1 MSQGFVPILATTKTR
16 DKRKIVIELRFF
28 GVDQMDL
35 GSTAAPQDAGLR
47 AAAFEF
53 GIEPTLLL
61 DPHADLILEA
71 NPAACTLLGYDRA
84 LLRQTRVSTLH
95 TGQLP
100 ALIVFTQAV
109 LDKGAYW
116 TNALTPRHA
125 TGQSLRLEYA
135 GTLLPGDGRWL
146 VLLTMSDLDARRR
159 RYVDAAAEDHMRGG
173 IATWQRVERVFQD
186 IERENQLILRAAGEG
201 IYGVNAEGKTTF
213 VNPAAERMLGWAA
226 EELVGKEI
234 HPIVHHTHHDGRHYP
249 DHDCPIYAAFRDG
262 AVHQVDGEVFWR
274 KDGTPVWVEY
284 TSTPIRDRGVV
295 VGAVIVFRDVS
306 QRREADEKL
315 HAALAEVDRLRER
328 LELEN
333 AYLQEE
339 IRIETNPRGIIGQS
353 EAIQKT
359 LRQVKLVAPTSAAV
373 MITGESGTGKELIAR
388 AIHEA
393 SSRRDRPL
401 IRVNC
406 AAIPRELF
414 ESEFFGHVRGAFT
427 GAMRDRIGRFEL
439 ADGGTLFLDEVG
451 EIPLELQ
458 GKLLRVL
465 QEGHFER
472 VGEERTRAVD
482 VRLIAATNRDLK
494 QEVQRGRFREDLYF
508 RLNVFPVESVPL
520 RERRED
526 IPLLAQH
533 FLTSKALKSELR
545 LSEGDARRLSRY
557 DWPGNVRELQNVIE
571 RAAILAQNG
580 RLRIDL
586 PDTSGVQPSSG
597 SARTKPD
604 ARPAV
609 MTSAEMRDHERAN
622 ILAALEARSGK
633 VFGPGGAAEMLDIK
647 PTTLAS
653 RIKALGI
660 THARGVGG

>member
-1 MSQGFVPILATTKTR
+1 M
-16 DKRKIVIELRFF
+16 
-28 GVDQMDL
+28 
-35 GSTAAPQDAGLR
+35 DAGSASAAQDLDRR
-47 AAAFEF
+47 ASAFEF
-53 GIEPTLLL
+53 SIQPTLLL
-61 DPHADLILEA
+61 DPHADLIVDA

-84 LLRQTRVSTLH
+84 LLRQTNVSALH
-95 TGQLP
+95 AGQLP

-109 LDKGAYW
+109 LDKGAFW
-116 TNALTPRHA
+116 TNTLTPRHA
-125 TGQSLRLEYA
+125 TGQNLQLEYA
-135 GTLLPGDGRWL
+135 GSLLPQDGRAL
-146 VLLTMSDLDARRR
+146 VLLTMSDLEARRR
-159 RYVDAAAEDHMRGG
+159 RYVDAAAEHHMRGG

-226 EELVGKEI
+226 DELVGKEI

-249 DHDCPIYAAFRDG
+249 HNDCPIYAAFRDG

-274 KDGTPVWVEY
+274 KDGSPVWVEY

-359 LRQVKLVAPTSAAV
+359 LRQVKLVAPTTAAV

-406 AAIPRELF
+406 SAIPRELF

-465 QEGHFER
+465 QEGNFER

-533 FLTSKALKSELR
+533 FLTDESKALKSDLR
-545 LSEGDARRLSRY
+545 LSEGNARRLARY

-571 RAAILAQNG
+571 RAAILAQDG

-586 PDTSGVQPSSG
+586 PDPTGVQPSAG
-597 SARTKPD
+597 SARPKAD
-604 ARPAV
+604 ARPVV
-609 MTSAEMRDHERAN
+609 MTAPEMREHERAN
-622 ILAALEARSGK
+622 ILAALQACSGK

-653 RIKALGI
+653 RIEVLGI
-660 THARGVGG
+660 AKRSRSAVGFNN

>member
-1 MSQGFVPILATTKTR
+1 MDVSLSPGLERGF
-16 DKRKIVIELRFF
+16 
-28 GVDQMDL
+28 DL
-35 GSTAAPQDAGLR
+35 WG
-47 AAAFEF
+47 AAFDF
-53 GIEPTLLL
+53 AVEPMMLL
-61 DPHADLILEA
+61 DPHGDRIVDA
-71 NPAACTLLGYDRA
+71 NPAVCTLLGYDRA
-84 LLRQTRVSTLH
+84 LLRQMKISALH
-95 TGQLP
+95 AGQVP

-109 LDKGAYW
+109 FNRGSFW
-116 TNALTPRHA
+116 TRSLTPRHA
-125 TGQSLRLEYA
+125 AGNELRLEYTGSLIPQE
-135 GTLLPGDGRWL
+135 GTPLMLLA
-146 VLLTMSDLDARRR
+146 MSDLEQRRR
-159 RYVDAAAEDHMRGG
+159 RLVDVAAEDHMRGG
-173 IATWQRVERVFQD
+173 IAAWQRVERVFRD

-213 VNPAAERMLGWAA
+213 VNPVAERILGWSA
-226 EELVGKEI
+226 EELVGTDI
-234 HPIVHHTHHDGRHYP
+234 HSTVHHTHHDGRHYP
-249 DHDCPIYAAFRDG
+249 HEDCPIYAAFRDG
-262 AVHQVDGEVFWR
+262 AVHQVNDEVFWR

-315 HAALAEVDRLRER
+315 RAALAEVDQLRER
-328 LELEN
+328 LEQEN

-339 IRIETNPRGIIGQS
+339 IRTETNPRGIIGRT
-353 EAIQKT
+353 AAVQKT
-359 LRQVKLVAPTSAAV
+359 LRQVSLVAPTDATV

-393 SSRRDRPL
+393 SQRSDRPL

-427 GAMRDRIGRFEL
+427 GALRDRVGRFEL

-472 VGEERTRAVD
+472 VGEERTRAVN
-482 VRLIAATNRDLK
+482 VRVIAATNRELK
-494 QEVQRGRFREDLYF
+494 QEVKQGRFREDLYF
-508 RLNVFPVESVPL
+508 RLNVFPVETVPL
-520 RERRED
+520 RDRRED

-533 FLTSKALKSELR
+533 FLSSEGKSLKSDLR
-545 LSEGDARRLSRY
+545 LSEGDVRRLMQY

-586 PDTSGVQPSSG
+586 PIQQTGAELPAAS
-597 SARTKPD
+597 R
-604 ARPAV
+604 RPKNGAPPV
-609 MTSAEMRDHERAN
+609 IMTDDEMREHERNN
-622 ILAALEARSGK
+622 ILAALKASGGK
-633 VFGPGGAAEMLDIK
+633 VFGKDGAAELLAIK

-653 RIKALGI
+653 RIKSLGI
-660 THARGVGG
+660 SARNPDSPMR

>member
-1 MSQGFVPILATTKTR
+1 MDVAQDLPASGGTVH
-16 DKRKIVIELRFF
+16 
-28 GVDQMDL
+28 GVD
-35 GSTAAPQDAGLR
+35 LR
-47 AAAFEF
+47 ISAFEF
-53 GIEPTLLL
+53 SIEATLLV
-61 DPHADLILEA
+61 DPYGDLIVDA

-84 LLRQTRVSTLH
+84 LLQQTKVSTLH
-95 TGQLP
+95 VGQLP
-100 ALIVFTQAV
+100 ALTVFTQAV
-109 LDKGAYW
+109 LHKGAYW
-116 TNALTPRHA
+116 TTALTPRHA
-125 TGQSLRLEYA
+125 TGQNLRLEYA
-135 GTLLPGDGRWL
+135 GCVVNHDSRTL
-146 VLLTMSDLDARRR
+146 VLFTLTDLEARRR
-159 RYVDAAAEDHMRGG
+159 RNVDAAAEDHMRGG

-213 VNPAAERMLGWAA
+213 VNPAAERMLGWTA
-226 EELVGKEI
+226 EELVGREI

-274 KDGTPVWVEY
+274 KDGSPAWVEY

-295 VGAVIVFRDVS
+295 VGAVVVFRDVS
-306 QRREADEKL
+306 QRHEADEKL

-359 LRQVKLVAPTSAAV
+359 LRQVKLVAPTAAAV

-393 SSRRDRPL
+393 SGRSDRPL

-465 QEGHFER
+465 QEGNFER
-472 VGEERTRAVD
+472 VGEERTRMVD
-482 VRLIAATNRDLK
+482 VRVIAATNRNLK

-508 RLNVFPVESVPL
+508 RLNVFPIETVPL

-533 FLTSKALKSELR
+533 FLTRESKALKSSLR
-545 LSEGDARRLSRY
+545 LSEGDARRLTRY

-571 RAAILAQNG
+571 RAAILSQNG

-586 PDTSGVQPSSG
+586 PDASGVQLATG
-597 SARTKPD
+597 SARQKAD
-604 ARPAV
+604 ARPTV
-609 MTSAEMRDHERAN
+609 MTSSEMRDHERAN
-622 ILAALEARSGK
+622 IIAALEACAGK
-633 VFGPGGAAEMLDIK
+633 VFGPGGAAEMLDLK

-660 THARGVGG
+660 SPRGRASVNGKSQAGA

>member
-1 MSQGFVPILATTKTR
+1 MDLDRHAA
-16 DKRKIVIELRFF
+16 IESTA
-28 GVDQMDL
+28 GTADL
-35 GSTAAPQDAGLR
+35 GSASFDHA
-47 AAAFEF
+47 
-53 GIEPTLLL
+53 IEATLLL
-61 DPHADLILEA
+61 DPHADRIVDA
-71 NPAACTLLGYDRA
+71 NPAACALLGIDRA
-84 LLRQTRVSTLH
+84 LLRQTKISALH
-95 TGQLP
+95 AGQIP

-116 TNALTPRHA
+116 TSALTPRHA
-125 TGQSLRLEYA
+125 TGKPLRLEYA
-135 GTLLPGDGRWL
+135 GARVPHDGGAL
-146 VLLTMSDLDARRR
+146 VLLTMSDLEARRR
-159 RYVDAAAEDHMRGG
+159 RTVDAAAEDHMRSGL
-173 IATWQRVERVFQD
+173 AAWQRVERVFQD

-201 IYGVNAEGKTTF
+201 IYGVNADGNTTF
-213 VNPAAERMLGWAA
+213 VNPAAERMLGWSAD
-226 EELVGKEI
+226 ELVGREI
-234 HPIVHHTHHDGRHYP
+234 HSIVHHSHPDGRHYP
-249 DHDCPIYAAFRDG
+249 GHDCPIYAAFRDG
-262 AVHQVDGEVFWR
+262 AVHNVDNEVFWR
-274 KDGTPVWVEY
+274 KDGSKVWVEY
-284 TSTPIRDRGVV
+284 TSTPIRDRGLVI
-295 VGAVIVFRDVS
+295 GAVIVFRDVRA
-306 QRREADEKL
+306 RRAADEKL

-359 LRQVKLVAPTSAAV
+359 LRQVKLVAPTTAAV

-393 SSRRDRPL
+393 SARRDRPM

-427 GAMRDRIGRFEL
+427 GAVRDRIGRFEL

-465 QEGHFER
+465 QEGNFER
-472 VGEERTRAVD
+472 VGEERTRSVD
-482 VRLIAATNRDLK
+482 VRLIAATNRNLK
-494 QEVQRGRFREDLYF
+494 QDVARGKFREDLYF

-526 IPLLAQH
+526 IALLAQH
-533 FLTSKALKSELR
+533 FLTSEKLKSDLR
-545 LSEGDARRLSRY
+545 LSEGDARKLARY

-571 RAAILAQNG
+571 RAAILAHNG

-586 PDTSGVQPSSG
+586 PDSTAHPLPGRLK
-597 SARTKPD
+597 AET
-604 ARPAV
+604 RPAV
-609 MTSAEMRDHERAN
+609 MTSSDMRDFERSN
-622 ILAALEARSGK
+622 IQAALAACSGK
-633 VFGPGGAAEMLDIK
+633 VFGPGGAADLLDLR

-653 RIKALGI
+653 RMKALGI
-660 THARGVGG
+660 AGARVRQMRAQASD

>member
-1 MSQGFVPILATTKTR
+1 
-16 DKRKIVIELRFF
+16 
-28 GVDQMDL
+28 MDL
-35 GSTAAPQDAGLR
+35 ALSSTAPQDTSVH

-53 GIEPTLLL
+53 AIEPTLLL
-61 DPHADLILEA
+61 DPHADLILDA

-84 LLRQTRVSTLH
+84 LLRQTRVSALH
-95 TGQLP
+95 PGQLP
-100 ALIVFTQAV
+100 ALIVFTEAV
-109 LDKGAYW
+109 LDKGAFW

-125 TGQSLRLEYA
+125 TGQPLRLEY
-135 GTLLPGDGRWL
+135 GGSLVPGDGRPL
-146 VLLTMSDLDARRR
+146 VLLTMSDLEARRR

-234 HPIVHHTHHDGRHYP
+234 HSIVHHTHHDGRHYP

-262 AVHQVDGEVFWR
+262 AVHQVEGEVFWR
-274 KDGTPVWVEY
+274 KDGSPVWVEY
-284 TSTPIRDRGVV
+284 TSTPIRDRSVV

-339 IRIETNPRGIIGQS
+339 IRIETNPRGIIGRS
-353 EAIQKT
+353 EAIQTT
-359 LRQVKLVAPTSAAV
+359 LRQVKLVAPTSATV

-465 QEGHFER
+465 QEGNFER
-472 VGEERTRAVD
+472 VGEERTRSVD

-508 RLNVFPVESVPL
+508 RLNVFPVELVPL
-520 RERRED
+520 RARRED

-533 FLTSKALKSELR
+533 FLTREREALKSELR

-586 PDTSGVQPSSG
+586 PDTSGAQSAPG
-597 SARTKPD
+597 SARLKAE
-604 ARPAV
+604 ARAV
-609 MTSAEMRDHERAN
+609 VLTASEMRDHERGN
-622 ILAALEARSGK
+622 ILAALAACSGK
-633 VFGPGGAAEMLDIK
+633 VFGPGGAAEMLDIR

-660 THARGVGG
+660 ANGRGLAG

>member
-1 MSQGFVPILATTKTR
+1 MDVVASFAPAKDPDLWGMAFDFASQP
-16 DKRKIVIELRFF
+16 
-28 GVDQMDL
+28 MM
-35 GSTAAPQDAGLR
+35 
-47 AAAFEF
+47 
-53 GIEPTLLL
+53 LL
-61 DPHADLILEA
+61 DPHGDRIVDA
-71 NPAACTLLGYDRA
+71 NPAICALLGYDRA
-84 LLRQTRVSTLH
+84 LLRQMKISTLH
-95 TGQLP
+95 AGQVP

-109 LDKGAYW
+109 FDRGSFW
-116 TNALTPRHA
+116 TTSLTPRHA
-125 TGQSLRLEYA
+125 AGNELRLEYTGSLIPRD
-135 GTLLPGDGRWL
+135 GTPL
-146 VLLTMSDLDARRR
+146 VLLAMNDLEQRRR
-159 RYVDAAAEDHMRGG
+159 RLVDATAEDHMRGG
-173 IATWQRVERVFQD
+173 IAAWQRVERVFRD

-213 VNPAAERMLGWAA
+213 VNPVAERILGWSA
-226 EELVGKEI
+226 EELVGTDI
-234 HPIVHHTHHDGRHYP
+234 HSTVHHTHHDGRHYP
-249 DHDCPIYAAFRDG
+249 HEDCPIYAAFRDG
-262 AVHQVDGEVFWR
+262 AVHQVTDEVFWR

-306 QRREADEKL
+306 QRRDADEKL
-315 HAALAEVDRLRER
+315 RAALSEVDQLRER
-328 LELEN
+328 LEQEN

-339 IRIETNPRGIIGQS
+339 IRTETNPRGIIGRT
-353 EAIQKT
+353 AAVQKT
-359 LRQVKLVAPTSAAV
+359 LRQVSLVAPTDATV

-393 SSRRDRPL
+393 SQRSDRPL

-427 GAMRDRIGRFEL
+427 GALRDRIGRFEL

-472 VGEERTRAVD
+472 VGEERTRGVD
-482 VRLIAATNRDLK
+482 VRVIAATNRELK
-494 QEVQRGRFREDLYF
+494 AEVKQGRFREDLYF
-508 RLNVFPVESVPL
+508 RLNVFPVETVPL
-520 RERRED
+520 RDRRED

-533 FLTSKALKSELR
+533 FLTSESKSFKSDLR
-545 LSEGDARRLSRY
+545 LSEGDVRRLMQY

-586 PDTSGVQPSSG
+586 PIQQGAAEPQAAS
-597 SARTKPD
+597 R
-604 ARPAV
+604 RPRNGASQAI
-609 MTSAEMRDHERAN
+609 MTDDEMRDYERSN
-622 ILAALEARSGK
+622 IFAALKASGGK
-633 VFGPGGAAEMLDIK
+633 VFGKGGAAELLAIK

-653 RIKALGI
+653 RIKSLGI
-660 THARGVGG
+660 SARNLDLPAR

>member
-1 MSQGFVPILATTKTR
+1 MDSQPYQLASR
-16 DKRKIVIELRFF
+16 DADLRTVSFDYA
-28 GVDQMDL
+28 V
-35 GSTAAPQDAGLR
+35 
-47 AAAFEF
+47 
-53 GIEPTLLL
+53 EPTLLL
-61 DPHADLILEA
+61 DPDADQIVDA
-71 NPAACTLLGYDRA
+71 NPAACALLGYDRV
-84 LLRQTRVSTLH
+84 LLRQTRISALH
-95 TGQLP
+95 PGQVP

-109 LDKGAYW
+109 LDKGAWW
-116 TNALTPRHA
+116 TPTLTPRHA
-125 TGQSLRLEYA
+125 TGETLRLEYA
-135 GTLLPGDGRWL
+135 GSAVPQGERALL
-146 VLLTMSDLDARRR
+146 LLTMSDLDARRR
-159 RYVDAAAEDHMRGG
+159 RGVDGAAEDHMRSGL
-173 IATWQRVERVFQD
+173 AAWQRVERVFQD

-213 VNPAAERMLGWAA
+213 VNPAAERMLGWSA
-226 EELVGKEI
+226 EELVGKAI
-234 HPIVHHTHHDGRHYP
+234 HPIMHHSHADGSHYP

-262 AVHQVDGEVFWR
+262 AVHNVDNEVFWR
-274 KDGTPVWVEY
+274 KDGSKVWVEY
-284 TSTPIRDRGVV
+284 TSTPIRDRSMVI
-295 VGAVIVFRDVS
+295 GAVIVFRDVS
-306 QRREADEKL
+306 ARRAADEKL

-353 EAIQKT
+353 QAIQQT
-359 LRQVKLVAPTSAAV
+359 LRQVKLVAPTTAAV

-393 SSRRDRPL
+393 SARRDRPL

-427 GAMRDRIGRFEL
+427 GAVRDRIGRFEL
-439 ADGGTLFLDEVG
+439 ASGGTLFLDEVG

-465 QEGHFER
+465 QEGNFER

-482 VRLIAATNRDLK
+482 VRVIAATNRNLK
-494 QEVQRGRFREDLYF
+494 QEVARGKFREDLYF

-533 FLTSKALKSELR
+533 FLMSEKLRSDLR
-545 LSEGDARRLSRY
+545 LSEGDARKLARY

-571 RAAILAQNG
+571 RAVILAQNG

-586 PDTSGVQPSSG
+586 PDAPGPHVAAASPGR
-597 SARTKPD
+597 ARAD

-609 MTSAEMRDHERAN
+609 MTSAELRDLERSN
-622 ILAALEARSGK
+622 IQAALLACNGK
-633 VFGPGGAAEMLDIK
+633 VFGPGGAAELLDLK

-653 RIKALGI
+653 RMKVLGI
-660 THARGVGG
+660 AGARSGQAAG

>member
-1 MSQGFVPILATTKTR
+1 MELGF
-16 DKRKIVIELRFF
+16 
-28 GVDQMDL
+28 
-35 GSTAAPQDAGLR
+35 AAPAQELDLR
-47 AAAFEF
+47 AVAFDF
-53 GIEPTLLL
+53 AIEPTLLL
-61 DPHADLILEA
+61 DPHADLIIEA
-71 NPAACTLLGYDRA
+71 NPAACALLGYDRA
-84 LLRQTRVSTLH
+84 LLCQTKVSALH
-95 TGQLP
+95 AGQLP
-100 ALIVFTQAV
+100 ALIVFTEAV

-116 TNALTPRHA
+116 TTALTPRHA

-135 GTLLPGDGRWL
+135 GSRLAHNGRPL
-146 VLLTMSDLDARRR
+146 VLLTMSDLEARRHR
-159 RYVDAAAEDHMRGG
+159 TVDAAAEDHMRGG
-173 IATWQRVERVFQD
+173 IAAWQRVERVFQD

-213 VNPAAERMLGWAA
+213 VNPAAERMLGWSA
-226 EELVGKEI
+226 EQLVGKEI
-234 HPIVHHTHHDGRHYP
+234 HSIVHHTHHDGRPYP
-249 DHDCPIYAAFRDG
+249 HQDCPIYAAFRDG

-274 KDGTPVWVEY
+274 KDGSKVWVEY
-284 TSTPIRDRGVV
+284 TSTPIRDRSMV

-339 IRIETNPRGIIGQS
+339 IRIETNPRGIIGRS
-353 EAIQKT
+353 EAIQTT
-359 LRQVKLVAPTSAAV
+359 LRQVKLVAPTTAAV
-373 MITGESGTGKELIAR
+373 MISGESGTGKELIAR

-393 SSRRDRPL
+393 SHRSDRPL

-414 ESEFFGHVRGAFT
+414 ESEFFGHIRGAFT
-427 GAMRDRIGRFEL
+427 GAVRDRIGRFEL

-465 QEGHFER
+465 QEGNFER
-472 VGEERTRAVD
+472 VGEERTRTVD

-494 QEVQRGRFREDLYF
+494 QEVALGRFREDLYF

-533 FLTSKALKSELR
+533 FLMSESKELKSDLK

-586 PDTSGVQPSSG
+586 PDASGGQPSTAAG
-597 SARTKPD
+597 RPKAD
-604 ARPAV
+604 ARPV
-609 MTSAEMRDHERAN
+609 VLTSSEMREHERAN
-622 ILAALEARSGK
+622 IVAALRACAGK
-633 VFGPGGAAEMLDIK
+633 VFGPGGAAELLDIK

-660 THARGVGG
+660 KGTRMRGSWG

>member
-1 MSQGFVPILATTKTR
+1 
-16 DKRKIVIELRFF
+16 
-28 GVDQMDL
+28 
-35 GSTAAPQDAGLR
+35 
-47 AAAFEF
+47 
-53 GIEPTLLL
+53 
-61 DPHADLILEA
+61 
-71 NPAACTLLGYDRA
+71 
-84 LLRQTRVSTLH
+84 
-95 TGQLP
+95 
-100 ALIVFTQAV
+100 
-109 LDKGAYW
+109 
-116 TNALTPRHA
+116 
-125 TGQSLRLEYA
+125 
-135 GTLLPGDGRWL
+135 
-146 VLLTMSDLDARRR
+146 
-159 RYVDAAAEDHMRGG
+159 
-173 IATWQRVERVFQD
+173 
-186 IERENQLILRAAGEG
+186 
-201 IYGVNAEGKTTF
+201 
-213 VNPAAERMLGWAA
+213 
-226 EELVGKEI
+226 
-234 HPIVHHTHHDGRHYP
+234 
-249 DHDCPIYAAFRDG
+249 
-262 AVHQVDGEVFWR
+262 
-274 KDGTPVWVEY
+274 
-284 TSTPIRDRGVV
+284 
-295 VGAVIVFRDVS
+295 
-306 QRREADEKL
+306 
-315 HAALAEVDRLRER
+315 
-328 LELEN
+328 
-333 AYLQEE
+333 
-339 IRIETNPRGIIGQS
+339 
-353 EAIQKT
+353 
-359 LRQVKLVAPTSAAV
+359 

-465 QEGHFER
+465 QEGNFER

-533 FLTSKALKSELR
+533 FLNSESKALKSELR

-586 PDTSGVQPSSG
+586 PDVSGRSALTRLGARESRQPP
-597 SARTKPD
+597 RRHD
-604 ARPAV
+604 RIRNARP
-609 MTSAEMRDHERAN
+609 RA
-622 ILAALEARSGK
+622 RQH
-633 VFGPGGAAEMLDIK
+633 PGGAAGLRRQGVRPRRRRRDARHQADHAGLTHQGAGDFECAWLGWLIRACTRKRRLPRGISRNLLLNRCITGCDPYTANLDHAHGQD
-647 PTTLAS
+647 PNRSPATAEPFPLEPHS
-653 RIKALGI
+653 VLPALR
-660 THARGVGG
+660 ARRMDRPGRPQGDNDIVEQYSNPSKELPLPWAP

>member
-1 MSQGFVPILATTKTR
+1 LDQHFAIPPR
-16 DKRKIVIELRFF
+16 EL
-28 GVDQMDL
+28 D
-35 GSTAAPQDAGLR
+35 PR
-47 AAAFEF
+47 AATFDF
-53 GIEPTLLL
+53 SIEPTLLL
-61 DPHADLILEA
+61 DPHADLIVDA
-71 NPAACTLLGYDRA
+71 NPAACALLGYDRA
-84 LLRQTRVSTLH
+84 LLRQTKVSALH
-95 TGQLP
+95 AGQLP

-125 TGQSLRLEYA
+125 TGRILRLEYA
-135 GTLLPGDGRWL
+135 GSVVPHDGRSL
-146 VLLTMSDLDARRR
+146 LLLTMSDLEARRR
-159 RYVDAAAEDHMRGG
+159 RTVDDDAEDHMRGG
-173 IATWQRVERVFQD
+173 IAAWQRVERVFQD

-234 HPIVHHTHHDGRHYP
+234 HSIVHHTHQDGRPYP
-249 DHDCPIYAAFRDG
+249 HQDCPIYAAFRDG

-274 KDGTPVWVEY
+274 KDGSKVWVEY
-284 TSTPIRDRGVV
+284 TSTPIRDRSMV

-315 HAALAEVDRLRER
+315 RAALAEVDRLRER

-339 IRIETNPRGIIGQS
+339 IRIETNPRGIIGRS

-359 LRQVKLVAPTSAAV
+359 LRQVKLVAPTTAAV
-373 MITGESGTGKELIAR
+373 MISGESGTGKELIAR

-393 SSRRDRPL
+393 SHRRDRPL

-427 GAMRDRIGRFEL
+427 GAVRDRIGRFEL

-465 QEGHFER
+465 QEGNFER
-472 VGEERTRAVD
+472 VGEERTRTVD

-533 FLTSKALKSELR
+533 FLMGESKELKSDLK

-586 PDTSGVQPSSG
+586 PEASGAPASTG
-597 SARTKPD
+597 PGRPKAD
-604 ARPAV
+604 ARPVV
-609 MTSAEMRDHERAN
+609 MTSSEMRDHERAN
-622 ILAALEARSGK
+622 IFAALQACAGK
-633 VFGPGGAAEMLDIK
+633 IFGPGGAAELLDIK

-653 RIKALGI
+653 RIKVLGI
-660 THARGVGG
+660 AGERNLAPLAGRGRSPSDARAPGEGAPARGRRP

>member
-1 MSQGFVPILATTKTR
+1 
-16 DKRKIVIELRFF
+16 
-28 GVDQMDL
+28 VDP
-35 GSTAAPQDAGLR
+35 GPFAPPADSGLR
-47 AAAFEF
+47 ADAFD
-53 GIEPTLLL
+53 GLIEPALLL
-61 DPHADLILEA
+61 DPAVDRIVDA
-71 NPAACTLLGYDRA
+71 NAAACTLLGFDRA
-84 LLRQTRVSTLH
+84 ELLLNRISALH
-95 TGQLP
+95 PGQLP

-109 LDKGAYW
+109 FDKGAYW
-116 TNALTPRHA
+116 THALTPRHA
-125 TGQSLRLEYA
+125 AGKALRLEYA
-135 GTLLPGDGRWL
+135 SSRLRHDQRNLL
-146 VLLTMSDLDARRR
+146 LLTMSDLDQRRR
-159 RYVDAAAEDHMRGG
+159 RHVDAVAEDYMRSGLS
-173 IATWQRVERVFQD
+173 AWQRVERVFQD
-186 IERENQLILRAAGEG
+186 IERENKLILRAAGEG

-213 VNPAAERMLGWAA
+213 VNPAAERMLGWSA
-226 EELVGKEI
+226 EELVGRSI
-234 HPIVHHTHHDGRHYP
+234 HPIVHHSHHDGRHYP

-262 AVHQVDGEVFWR
+262 AVHKVDGEVFWR

-284 TSTPIRDRGVV
+284 TSTPIRDRGIV
-295 VGAVIVFRDVS
+295 VGAVVLFRDVS
-306 QRREADEKL
+306 QRRVADEKL
-315 HAALAEVDRLRER
+315 RAALAEVDRLSER
-328 LELEN
+328 LQLEN

-353 EAIQKT
+353 QAIQTT
-359 LRQVKLVAPTSAAV
+359 LRQVKLVAPTTAAV

-393 SSRRDRPL
+393 SARCDRPL

-414 ESEFFGHVRGAFT
+414 ESEFFGHARGAFT
-427 GAMRDRIGRFEL
+427 GAVRDRIGRFEL

-465 QEGHFER
+465 QEGNFER
-472 VGEERTRAVD
+472 VGDERTRRVD

-494 QEVQRGRFREDLYF
+494 QEVARGRFREDLYF
-508 RLNVFPVESVPL
+508 RLNVFPIESVPL

-533 FLTSKALKSELR
+533 FLTSGKDRKSELR
-545 LSEGDARRLSRY
+545 LSQGDARRLSRY

-586 PDTSGVQPSSG
+586 PDSPGGHPTAGAGRQK
-597 SARTKPD
+597 TD

-609 MTSAEMRDHERAN
+609 MTSAELRDLERTN
-622 ILAALEARSGK
+622 IVAALHACNGRI
-633 VFGPGGAAEMLDIK
+633 FGDGGAAVLLDVR

-660 THARGVGG
+660 ASPRPQSGRQPPFKAGD

>member
-1 MSQGFVPILATTKTR
+1 MDAALSSPLLR
-16 DKRKIVIELRFF
+16 DP
-28 GVDQMDL
+28 DL
-35 GSTAAPQDAGLR
+35 WG
-47 AAAFEF
+47 AAFDSAAD
-53 GIEPTLLL
+53 PMLLL
-61 DPHADLILEA
+61 DPHGDRIVDA
-71 NPAACTLLGYDRA
+71 NSAACALLGYDRA
-84 LLRQTRVSTLH
+84 LLRQMKISALH

-109 LDKGAYW
+109 FDRGSFW
-116 TNALTPRHA
+116 TTSLTPRHA
-125 TGQSLRLEYA
+125 AGHELRLEYTA
-135 GTLLPGDGRWL
+135 SLIPRDGTPLL
-146 VLLTMSDLDARRR
+146 LLTMNDLEQRRR
-159 RYVDAAAEDHMRGG
+159 RLVDATAEDHMRGG
-173 IATWQRVERVFQD
+173 IAAWQRVERVFRD

-213 VNPAAERMLGWAA
+213 VNPVAERILGWSA
-226 EELVGKEI
+226 EELVGTDI
-234 HPIVHHTHHDGRHYP
+234 HSTVHHTHHDGRHYP
-249 DHDCPIYAAFRDG
+249 HEDCPIYAAFRDG
-262 AVHQVDGEVFWR
+262 AVHQVSDEVFWR

-315 HAALAEVDRLRER
+315 RAALSEVDQLRER
-328 LELEN
+328 LEQEN

-339 IRIETNPRGIIGQS
+339 IRTETNPRGIIGRT
-353 EAIQKT
+353 AAVQKT
-359 LRQVKLVAPTSAAV
+359 LRQVSLVAPTDATV

-393 SSRRDRPL
+393 SQRSDRPL

-427 GAMRDRIGRFEL
+427 GALRDRIGRFEL

-472 VGEERTRAVD
+472 VGEERTRAVN
-482 VRLIAATNRDLK
+482 VRVIAATNRELK
-494 QEVQRGRFREDLYF
+494 QEVRQGRFREDLYF
-508 RLNVFPVESVPL
+508 RLNVFPVETVPL
-520 RERRED
+520 RDRRED

-533 FLTSKALKSELR
+533 FLTSESKSFKSDLR
-545 LSEGDARRLSRY
+545 LSEGDVRRLMQY

-586 PDTSGVQPSSG
+586 PIQQGGNEPPAAS
-597 SARTKPD
+597 R
-604 ARPAV
+604 RPKNGAPAII
-609 MTSAEMRDHERAN
+609 MTDDEMRDYERNN
-622 ILAALEARSGK
+622 ILAALKASGGK
-633 VFGPGGAAEMLDIK
+633 VFGKGGAAELLAVK

-653 RIKALGI
+653 RIKSLGI
-660 THARGVGG
+660 SARNGDLPAR

>member
-1 MSQGFVPILATTKTR
+1 MDVSLSPAPGR
-16 DKRKIVIELRFF
+16 DFDLRI
-28 GVDQMDL
+28 
-35 GSTAAPQDAGLR
+35 
-47 AAAFEF
+47 AAFDF
-53 GIEPTLLL
+53 ASDPMMLI
-61 DPHADLILEA
+61 DPHGDRIVDA
-71 NPAACTLLGYDRA
+71 NPAVCRLLGYDRA
-84 LLRQTRVSTLH
+84 LLRQMKISALH
-95 TGQLP
+95 AGQVP
-100 ALIVFTQAV
+100 ALIIFTQAV
-109 LDKGAYW
+109 FDRGSFW
-116 TNALTPRHA
+116 TTSLTPRHA
-125 TGQSLRLEYA
+125 AGNELRLEYTGSLIPQD
-135 GTLLPGDGRWL
+135 GTPL
-146 VLLTMSDLDARRR
+146 VLLAMSDLEQRRR
-159 RYVDAAAEDHMRGG
+159 RMVDATAEGHMRGG
-173 IATWQRVERVFQD
+173 IAAWQRVERVFRD

-213 VNPAAERMLGWAA
+213 VNPVAERILGWSA
-226 EELVGKEI
+226 EELVGTNI
-234 HPIVHHTHHDGRHYP
+234 HSTVHHTHHDGRHYP
-249 DHDCPIYAAFRDG
+249 HEDCPIYAAFRDG
-262 AVHQVDGEVFWR
+262 AVHQVDNEVFWR

-315 HAALAEVDRLRER
+315 RAALAEVDQLRER
-328 LELEN
+328 LEQEN

-339 IRIETNPRGIIGQS
+339 IRTETNPRGIIGRT
-353 EAIQKT
+353 AAVQKT
-359 LRQVKLVAPTSAAV
+359 LRQVSLVAPTDAAV
-373 MITGESGTGKELIAR
+373 IITGESGTGKELIAR

-393 SSRRDRPL
+393 SQRSDRPL

-427 GAMRDRIGRFEL
+427 GALRDRVGRFEL

-472 VGEERTRAVD
+472 VGEERTRGVD
-482 VRLIAATNRDLK
+482 VRVIAATNRELK
-494 QEVQRGRFREDLYF
+494 KEVKQGRFREDLYF
-508 RLNVFPVESVPL
+508 RLNVFPVETVPL
-520 RERRED
+520 RDRRED

-533 FLTSKALKSELR
+533 FLASESKSFKSDLR
-545 LSEGDARRLSRY
+545 LSEGDVRRLMQY

-586 PDTSGVQPSSG
+586 PVQQSGAELPATSRRPKHSVAQP
-597 SARTKPD
+597 
-604 ARPAV
+604 V
-609 MTSAEMRDHERAN
+609 MTDDQIREHERSN
-622 ILAALEARSGK
+622 ILAALKACGGK
-633 VFGPGGAAEMLDIK
+633 VFGKDGAAELLAIK

-653 RIKALGI
+653 RIKSLGI
-660 THARGVGG
+660 SARNLDSPAR

>member
-1 MSQGFVPILATTKTR
+1 MDAASSSVLAR
-16 DKRKIVIELRFF
+16 EIDVR
-28 GVDQMDL
+28 
-35 GSTAAPQDAGLR
+35 S
-47 AAAFEF
+47 AAFDF
-53 GIEPTLLL
+53 AAEPMLLL
-61 DPHADLILEA
+61 DPHGDRIIDA
-71 NPAACTLLGYDRA
+71 NPAVCALLGYDRA
-84 LLRQTRVSTLH
+84 LLRQMKISTLH
-95 TGQLP
+95 AGQVP

-109 LDKGAYW
+109 FDRGSFW
-116 TNALTPRHA
+116 TTSLMPRHA
-125 TGQSLRLEYA
+125 AGNELRLEYTGSLIPQE
-135 GTLLPGDGRWL
+135 GTPL
-146 VLLTMSDLDARRR
+146 VLLSMNDLEQRRR
-159 RYVDAAAEDHMRGG
+159 RLVDVTAEDHMRGG
-173 IATWQRVERVFQD
+173 IAAWQRVERVFRD

-213 VNPAAERMLGWAA
+213 VNPVAERILGWSA
-226 EELVGKEI
+226 EELVGTDI
-234 HPIVHHTHHDGRHYP
+234 HSTVHHTHHDGRHYP
-249 DHDCPIYAAFRDG
+249 HEDCPIYAAFRDG
-262 AVHQVDGEVFWR
+262 AVHQVSDEVFWR

-306 QRREADEKL
+306 QRRDADEKL
-315 HAALAEVDRLRER
+315 RAALSEVDQLRER
-328 LELEN
+328 LEQEN

-339 IRIETNPRGIIGQS
+339 IRTETNPRGIIGRT
-353 EAIQKT
+353 AAVQKT
-359 LRQVKLVAPTSAAV
+359 LRQVGLVAPTDATV

-393 SSRRDRPL
+393 SQRSDRPL

-427 GAMRDRIGRFEL
+427 GALRDRIGRFEL

-472 VGEERTRAVD
+472 VGEERTRAVN
-482 VRLIAATNRDLK
+482 VRVIAATNRELK
-494 QEVQRGRFREDLYF
+494 QEVRQGRFREDLYF
-508 RLNVFPVESVPL
+508 RLNVFPVETVPL
-520 RERRED
+520 RDRRED

-533 FLTSKALKSELR
+533 FLASESKSFKSDLR
-545 LSEGDARRLSRY
+545 LSEGDVRRLMQY

-586 PDTSGVQPSSG
+586 PTQQGGELPAAS
-597 SARTKPD
+597 R
-604 ARPAV
+604 RPRNNAPQTV
-609 MTSAEMRDHERAN
+609 MTDDEMREHERNN
-622 ILAALEARSGK
+622 IIAALKASGGK
-633 VFGPGGAAEMLDIK
+633 VFGKGGAAELLAVK

-653 RIKALGI
+653 RIKSLGI
-660 THARGVGG
+660 LAQNRDLPAR

>member
-1 MSQGFVPILATTKTR
+1 
-16 DKRKIVIELRFF
+16 
-28 GVDQMDL
+28 MDL
-35 GSTAAPQDAGLR
+35 ALSSTATPQDTELH

-61 DPHADLILEA
+61 DPHADLILDA

-84 LLRQTRVSTLH
+84 LLRQTKVSTLH
-95 TGQLP
+95 AGQLP

-109 LDKGAYW
+109 LDKGAFW

-135 GTLLPGDGRWL
+135 GTLLPQDGRAL

-274 KDGTPVWVEY
+274 KDGSPVWVEY
-284 TSTPIRDRGVV
+284 TSTPIRDRSVV

-359 LRQVKLVAPTSAAV
+359 LRQVKLVAPTTAAV

-465 QEGHFER
+465 QEGNFER

-533 FLTSKALKSELR
+533 FLTRESKALKSDLR
-545 LSEGDARRLSRY
+545 LSEGDARRLARY

-586 PDTSGVQPSSG
+586 PDGSGVSLSPG
-597 SARTKPD
+597 SARVKAD
-604 ARPAV
+604 ARLVV
-609 MTSAEMRDHERAN
+609 MTASEMRDHERAN
-622 ILAALEARSGK
+622 ILAALQACSGK

-660 THARGVGG
+660 KERPRGAAGG

>member
-1 MSQGFVPILATTKTR
+1 MDPALDTPAT
-16 DKRKIVIELRFF
+16 VH
-28 GVDQMDL
+28 GVD
-35 GSTAAPQDAGLR
+35 LR

-53 GIEPTLLL
+53 SVEPTLLI
-61 DPHADLILEA
+61 DPYADQIVDA

-84 LLRQTRVSTLH
+84 LLRQTRVTTLH
-95 TGQLP
+95 AGQVPELT
-100 ALIVFTQAV
+100 VFTQAV
-109 LDKGAYW
+109 LHKGAYW
-116 TNALTPRHA
+116 TIALTPRHA
-125 TGQSLRLEYA
+125 TGQDLRLEYA
-135 GTLLPGDGRWL
+135 GCVVSHEGRTL
-146 VLLTMSDLDARRR
+146 VLLTLTDLEARRR
-159 RYVDAAAEDHMRGG
+159 RNVDAAAEDHMRGG

-213 VNPAAERMLGWAA
+213 VNPAAERMLGWTA

-234 HPIVHHTHHDGRHYP
+234 HPIVHHTHHDGRHYH

-274 KDGTPVWVEY
+274 KDGSPAWVEY
-284 TSTPIRDRGVV
+284 TSTPIREGGVV
-295 VGAVIVFRDVS
+295 VGAVVVFRDVS

-359 LRQVKLVAPTSAAV
+359 LRQVKLVAPATAAV

-393 SSRRDRPL
+393 SGRSDRPL

-465 QEGHFER
+465 QEGNFER
-472 VGEERTRAVD
+472 VGQERTRTVD

-494 QEVQRGRFREDLYF
+494 QEVLRGRFREDLYF
-508 RLNVFPVESVPL
+508 RLNVFPIESVPL

-533 FLTSKALKSELR
+533 FLTSESKALKSNLR
-545 LSEGDARRLSRY
+545 LSEGDARRLMRY

-586 PDTSGVQPSSG
+586 PDASGVQLTQG
-597 SARTKPD
+597 AARQKVD

-609 MTSAEMRDHERAN
+609 MTAAEMRDHERTN
-622 ILAALEARSGK
+622 ILAALDACAGK

-653 RIKALGI
+653 RIKTLGL
-660 THARGVGG
+660 TPRSRASLNA